1 MTDKNVKTQ
10 SDNSVNPIVAAVA
23 GAVVAGAA
31 VASAFVLSNKDNQE
45 KIKTAASD
53 IKTNIK
59 DKNDQVMGKAKK
71 LGEITKNAVNDVKNI

>member
-1 MTDKNVKTQ
+1 MTDKNIKTQ
-10 SDNSVNPIVAAVA
+10 NDTSVNPVIAAVA

-45 KIKTAASD
+45 KIKAAASN
-53 IKTNIK
+53 IKTNIQ
-59 DKNDQVMGKAKK
+59 DKNAQVMGKAKK

>member
-1 MTDKNVKTQ
+1 MTDKNIKTQ
-10 SDNSVNPIVAAVA
+10 NDTSVNPVVAAVA

-45 KIKTAASD
+45 KIKTAATD

-59 DKNDQVMGKAKK
+59 NRNDQAMDKAKK